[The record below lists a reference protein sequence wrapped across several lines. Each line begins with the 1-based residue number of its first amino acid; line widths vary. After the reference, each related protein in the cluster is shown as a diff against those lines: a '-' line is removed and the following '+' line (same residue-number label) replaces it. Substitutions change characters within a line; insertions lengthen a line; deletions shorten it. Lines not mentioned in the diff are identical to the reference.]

1 MNPLNSLVPRRI
13 LPGELTI
20 ARFTQRE
27 KSVDIV
33 LVYEVRASGPTAKN
47 NLREYVSQSFNGDI
61 PFAQSAG
68 WWENCTNKLPLHFN
82 NGIDNGV
89 NNGIVQYTPD

>member
-61 PFAQSAG
+61 PFAQSVAG
-68 WWENCTNKLPLHFN
+68 GKIARTSFHYILIMGLIM
-82 NGIDNGV
+82 G
-89 NNGIVQYTPD
+89 